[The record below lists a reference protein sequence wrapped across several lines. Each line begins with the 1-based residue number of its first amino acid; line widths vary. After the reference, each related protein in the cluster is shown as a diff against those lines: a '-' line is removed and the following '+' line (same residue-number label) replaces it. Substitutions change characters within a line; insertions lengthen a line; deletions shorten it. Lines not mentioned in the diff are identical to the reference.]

1 MAHSLPPAPDPR
13 RRTAYADGVKKLQP
27 LLLVDIVLVLAFS
40 AFGRRSHDEGL
51 DLTGVL
57 TTAWPF
63 LAGLAL
69 GWIVND
75 ALYKNKS
82 RPLSVVPG
90 GIVIF
95 FCTMVGGMLLR
106 VLSDQGTALSFILVA
121 DIVLAVFLLGWRA
134 IYAAVVQR
142 SATR

>member
-1 MAHSLPPAPDPR
+1 M
-13 RRTAYADGVKKLQP
+13 KKLQP

-82 RPLSVVPG
+82 RPLSVVPEIG
-90 GIVIF
+90 
-95 FCTMVGGMLLR
+95 
-106 VLSDQGTALSFILVA
+106 
-121 DIVLAVFLLGWRA
+121 RA
-134 IYAAVVQR
+134 HV
-142 SATR
+142 

>member
-1 MAHSLPPAPDPR
+1 M
-13 RRTAYADGVKKLQP
+13 KKLQP

-82 RPLSVVPG
+82 QPLSVVPG

-95 FCTMVGGMLLR
+95 LCTMVGGMLLR